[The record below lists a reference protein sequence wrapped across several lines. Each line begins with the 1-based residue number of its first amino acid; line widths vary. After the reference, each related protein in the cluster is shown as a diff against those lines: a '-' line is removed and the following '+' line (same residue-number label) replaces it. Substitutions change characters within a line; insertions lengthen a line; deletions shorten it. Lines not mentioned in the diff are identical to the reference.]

1 MKKVISFSLY
11 KAPDE
16 WEKTMDTSFNK
27 YIRGLKENIKYIE
40 EFYPEWVVYIYY
52 SEFIDDSI
60 FDNITSKNEIKK
72 IKMSDIDINAM
83 QWRFL
88 PNDEEDVEY
97 FIVRDIDS
105 RPSKREVTSVNEW
118 ISSGKKLHIMRDHPH
133 HRYKILGGMWGMK
146 SIKEFNMSDECKN
159 YNRKNG
165 YNSKKDW
172 YDKWWDMNFL
182 RDYIYP
188 NYVNDS
194 FINASYHKIES
205 WSNDFTVERDNGH
218 FIGEIFD
225 ENNTRGEHF
234 KLL

>member
-1 MKKVISFSLY
+1 
-11 KAPDE
+11 
-16 WEKTMDTSFNK
+16 
-27 YIRGLKENIKYIE
+27 
-40 EFYPEWVVYIYY
+40 
-52 SEFIDDSI
+52 
-60 FDNITSKNEIKK
+60 
-72 IKMSDIDINAM
+72 
-83 QWRFL
+83 
-88 PNDEEDVEY
+88 
-97 FIVRDIDS
+97 
-105 RPSKREVTSVNEW
+105 
-118 ISSGKKLHIMRDHPH
+118 MRDHPH